1 MEGKNQVNNTFHNSL
16 RKHKL
21 SSGNST
27 HYLIHLYNEI
37 FKTLKRV
44 KKNMRRWKNLPCS

>member
-27 HYLIHLYNEI
+27 HYLIHFQDI
-37 FKTLKRV
+37 
-44 KKNMRRWKNLPCS
+44 KKSKEKYEKMEELTMLIAQ